1 MSDEFTQNSRAS
13 HRRYA
18 FQPPTRRRHRLDD
31 QEVGKLPTPSDD
43 VIVAPSISQSTIP
56 PPLLRHRMSLLPS
69 ALKS

>member
-1 MSDEFTQNSRAS
+1 MSSRKIHVHLIVGMRS
-13 HRRYA
+13 R
-18 FQPPTRRRHRLDD
+18 PPTRRRHRLDD